1 MKVSRHAKIIELISQ
16 NDIETQEE
24 LAERLND
31 AGFKVTQAAVSR
43 DIRDL
48 KLTKVSVDGG
58 RQKYVVLKPEEDGMS
73 EKYIRVLRDG
83 YISMDM
89 AQNILVIKT
98 VSGMAM
104 AVAAA
109 VDAMKWKEVV
119 GCIAG
124 DDTIM
129 CAVRSVDETVAVMEK
144 IRKIVSKGN

>member
-31 AGFKVTQAAVSR
+31 AGFKVTQATVSR

-48 KLTKVSVDGG
+48 KLTKVSGDGG

-73 EKYIRVLRDG
+73 EKYIRVLRDV